1 MYTVRLVF
9 IQDTVLE
16 DGYED
21 KHPFSKGDEVL
32 AQIHDRGVV
41 ILLNDEGLLNWSTLF
56 PISDLSKVTD
66 IVKGERK

>member
-16 DGYED
+16 DGYGD
-21 KHPFSKGDEVL
+21 AHSFSKGDEVL

-56 PISDLSKVTD
+56 TISKLSKVTD
-66 IVKGERK
+66 IVKGERE